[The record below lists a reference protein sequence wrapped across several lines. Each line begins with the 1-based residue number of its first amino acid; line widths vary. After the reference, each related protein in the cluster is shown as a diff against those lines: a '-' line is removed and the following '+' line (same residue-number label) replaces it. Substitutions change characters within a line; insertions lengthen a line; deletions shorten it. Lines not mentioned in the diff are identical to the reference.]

1 MRFAELVATSLAVQA
16 VRGRRKKTDALS
28 ACMLRLDPDE
38 RPIGASWLA
47 GALPQGRI
55 GLGYAAVFGIA
66 PPEPASTGDL
76 TVREVDAALTALG
89 ALSGPGSAARR
100 ASDWRALLARATA
113 DEQAFLGRLVV
124 GELRQG
130 ALDGLVLDAIAD
142 AAQAPRDAV
151 RRAHMLAGDLCAVA
165 AAALTDGAAGLSRFQ
180 LTVGRP
186 VHPML
191 AQTAATVEDA
201 LARLGTA
208 AFEHKLDGVRVQV
221 HRDGDAVRVYTRA
234 LNDVTARVPELVAL
248 VRALPNRRLILDGEL
263 LALRPDG
270 TPHPFQTT
278 MSRFGRTT
286 SRDDTVALPL
296 TPVFFD
302 ALLVDDAA
310 LLDAPA
316 SARAAALDDAVPPAH
331 RMPRIVTDDPAVAA
345 SFYEDALAAGH
356 EGVMAKGLDGAYEA
370 GARGEA
376 WLKIKAVHTL
386 DLVILAAEWGS
397 GRRQGWLSNLHLG
410 ARDPAGGFVM
420 LGKTFKGLTDEM
432 LAWQTERLSALQTHT
447 DGWVVYVRPEL
458 VVEVAFND
466 VQQSP
471 HYPGGV
477 ALRFARVKAHRPDKS
492 PRDAD
497 TLDAVRALRPAW
509 QQSAASNPPS
519 AVRRRQPSSDC

>member
-1 MRFAELVATSLAVQA
+1 MRFAELVATSSAVQA
-16 VRGRRKKTDALS
+16 VRGRRKKTDALA
-28 ACMLRLDPDE
+28 ACLLRLDPDE

-55 GLGYAAVFGIA
+55 GLGYAAVFGTA
-66 PPEPASTGDL
+66 PPEPASTGAL

-89 ALSGPGSAARR
+89 ALSGPGSATRR
-100 ASDWRALLARATA
+100 ASDWRALLARATP
-113 DEQAFLGRLVV
+113 DEQLFLGRLVV

-142 AAQAPRDAV
+142 AAHAPRDAV

-165 AAALTDGAAGLSRFQ
+165 AAALTDGAAGLTRFQ
-180 LTVGRP
+180 LTVGRA
-186 VHPML
+186 VYPML

-201 LARLGTA
+201 LTRLGVA

-221 HRDGDAVRVYTRA
+221 HRDGDEVRVYTRA
-234 LNDVTARVPELVAL
+234 LNDVTARVPELVAF

-278 MSRFGRTT
+278 MSRFGRHA
-286 SRDDTVALPL
+286 SSELPL

-302 ALLVDDAA
+302 ALLVDDAV

-316 SARAAALDDAVPPAH
+316 SARAAALDEAVPPAH
-331 RMPRIVTDDPAVAA
+331 RMPRIVTADADAA
-345 SFYEDALAAGH
+345 AAFYEGALAAGH

-376 WLKIKAVHTL
+376 WLKVKAVHTL
-386 DLVILAAEWGS
+386 DLVVLAAEWGS

-410 ARDPAGGFVM
+410 ARDPSGGFVM

-432 LAWQTERLSALQTHT
+432 LAWQTQRLSALQTHT

-466 VQQSP
+466 VQESP

-477 ALRFARVKAHRPDKS
+477 ALRFARVKAHRPDKTW
-492 PRDAD
+492 RDAD
-497 TLDAVRALRPAW
+497 TIDAVRALRPG
-509 QQSAASNPPS
+509 
-519 AVRRRQPSSDC
+519 